1 MKSLILDSTTQCK
14 NAAKG
19 ATLWINREIE
29 ETNLNLGTIQY
40 EMRKNEISGMNRMNK
55 QKENKSKTYIN
66 DNIQSNT

>member
-14 NAAKG
+14 NAVKG

-40 EMRKNEISGMNRMNK
+40 EIRKNEISGMNRMNK

>member
-1 MKSLILDSTTQCK
+1 MKSLILDSTTQCE
-14 NAAKG
+14 NAVKG